1 MEDGKWK
8 TSRQSSVGSR
18 QKNNL
23 PSADRFSNLTMK
35 QIESLKM
42 LNKKKSRY
50 SEKTNNILFVLILF
64 LLLLLS
70 ESFAQ
75 TIYELTPGTKGN
87 EISLTVANV
96 SETNPATNVEVILS
110 KKSSSLTFSKE
121 TETIE
126 MIDAKAEAEAK
137 FTFDINRNIP
147 INHKDT
153 IEFMIT
159 SPDGIMMTKQFN
171 FSYTFPKEYK
181 LEQNYPNPFNP
192 TTSIQYQVSSIS
204 SVSLKVYDILG
215 SEVATLVNEEQQP
228 GYYEVQFNG
237 NSLASGLYIY
247 RLNAGSYV
255 SVKKM
260 LMVK

>member
-1 MEDGKWK
+1 MKITAIIIMLFG
-8 TSRQSSVGSR
+8 
-18 QKNNL
+18 
-23 PSADRFSNLTMK
+23 TM
-35 QIESLKM
+35 M
-42 LNKKKSRY
+42 
-50 SEKTNNILFVLILF
+50 
-64 LLLLLS
+64 
-70 ESFAQ
+70 AQ
-75 TIYELTPGTKGN
+75 NIYEVTPGTKRN
-87 EISLTVANV
+87 EIVLTVANV
-96 SETNPATNVEVILS
+96 SEENSAQNVSVVLTRKSPTLS
-110 KKSSSLTFSKE
+110 FSKE

-137 FTFDINRNIP
+137 FTFDINRNAP

-159 SPDGIMMTKQFN
+159 SSDGIMMMKQFI
-171 FSYTFPKEYK
+171 FSYTGPKEFK

-192 TTSIQYQVSSIS
+192 ATVISYQLPVIGN
-204 SVSLKVYDILG
+204 VSLKVYDILG

-237 NSLASGLYIY
+237 SSLASGMYVY
-247 RLNAGSYV
+247 RLIANNYV